1 MASSNSTDKSAAE
14 KGKSKALQPGYV
26 PWENASEH
34 MLYMLAH
41 PAKYTAGDSPAGQTP
56 ESENYSE
63 ALKGMQNMNLT
74 ASIAPADPGWLDVKD
89 LNLTAWQPVN
99 PKNLNPSAVDPHYAR
114 PPISLLFANNVFV
127 PATDTFYT
135 TTAAPWLETLART
148 ASFTQQ
154 LSALRQHGHTQ
165 DVSAGAECLNCYCNQ
180 KACVSEGDAGTA
192 CVACSGR
199 KGLLCGRL
207 FVRENGQVEIR
218 VVPLPK
224 GSRGDALWSDRRFW
238 VVE

>member
-34 MLYMLAH
+34 MLYMLAY

-165 DVSAGAECLNCYCNQ
+165 DVSAGAECLNCSCNQ

>member
-165 DVSAGAECLNCYCNQ
+165 DVSAGAECLNCSCNQ